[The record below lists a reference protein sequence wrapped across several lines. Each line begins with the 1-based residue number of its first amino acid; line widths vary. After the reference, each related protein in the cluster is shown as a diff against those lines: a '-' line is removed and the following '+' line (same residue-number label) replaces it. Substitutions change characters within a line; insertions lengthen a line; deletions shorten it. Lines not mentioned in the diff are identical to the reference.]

1 MIRRL
6 VTACATAVVFFLV
19 ACSGSNKD
27 APTTKPGAPDP
38 SWVSAIGMHSNGAIS
53 RHSPLRVLFTKDVVP
68 DAKVGGDASAN
79 IEMEPAA
86 KVRISF
92 VNRREIVIRPET
104 EFAPNTEYRV
114 KVKPKGLEGMAADT
128 RPFSFSVKTFEVN
141 FDVKNHGL
149 DVDYEHEELMTL
161 RGSIDTA
168 DTENREKL
176 EKILTATLDGKP
188 VRIQWTG
195 GERQYGFVIPD
206 IPRKKD
212 EQQLVLSWDGSPLG
226 LPHVKGTGTTRVP
239 ALDEFAVTQAE
250 ALQVNDQRQIQLK
263 FSAAIDARQDLKGLV
278 RLSSGEFT
286 TSIQGNLLTLYVNE
300 NVVGNL
306 TVTLEP
312 QVRSRAGSQLIG
324 TREFELE
331 FTNTKPQVRFV
342 GNGVILPDATTLS
355 VPFEAVSARAVQV
368 TALQVFEPNI
378 PQFLQ
383 VNTLSGSAELGRVGR
398 VLWRKSIPL
407 TAQVP
412 GKWTRYNLDVTELMR
427 KHPGGLFQLR
437 LSLSPKDALYECAG
451 QSPDSVDEPEPANAE
466 DADGYYSEENG
477 SAWNYY
483 EEENYDGEVVWNERD
498 DPCKPAYYRYGQN
511 IRAQRNLLAS
521 NIGLIAK
528 RGAKGKL
535 LVVATALDSAKPM
548 PGVTIDA
555 ISYQNQLLAS
565 GRTDS
570 SGTLELDLRA
580 QPFALI
586 ADDNGR
592 KGYLK
597 VAQGVALP
605 TSHFDVGG
613 ETVVNGLKGYLY
625 GDRGVWRPGDTL
637 YLTFALQDRNRTL
650 PANHPVTLELRNP
663 RGQLVQTLTNT
674 TPVGQFYAFEVR
686 TAADAPTGDWNATAL
701 IGGATFGKTLKIET
715 VMPNRLKIDLHFAES
730 AAGNGNHDAPAD
742 SRAGGDVLAS
752 SPLRAQLSSQWLS
765 GATAANL
772 RANVEVRLSPG
783 ATHFKTFGDYVFDDP
798 ARGFSG
804 APITVFDGQLDEDGA
819 ATLEKDLDLPR
830 DVPGMLNASFVTR
843 VFERGGAFSINR
855 ETRTVAA
862 FDRYVGLKMPKGDA
876 ARDMLLT
883 DTKHVV
889 DLATVDLRGK
899 PVSIPRLKVT
909 LYKVQ
914 WRWWWEQTGDSLAQY
929 AQSESNSVVTQQTLS
944 SKDGR
949 AQWTF
954 EVRYPEWGRYLVRAC
969 DLDGGHCTGRVF
981 YIDWPSWAGAQRDQS
996 GPAANILTLTSDK
1009 QEYKVGETAVVQLPE
1024 AAQGRALLTLE
1035 NGSAILE
1042 HRWIEA
1048 SAKEP
1053 GSRGATNRVSI
1064 PITAAMAPNVY
1075 VAVTMIQPHA
1085 GKTNDRPIRLYGVIP
1100 LKVTDPQT
1108 RLAPLVTSAA
1118 EWAPQSKAN
1127 VTVSETSGRAM
1138 NYTLAVVDEGLLG
1151 LTNFRTPDLHGEF
1164 YQREALGILTWDLFD
1179 EVAGAYGGELDRLLA
1194 LGGSDGAGHTN
1205 PDEAKSRF
1213 PPVVKFL
1220 GPFALKA
1227 GEKKAH
1233 TIELPQYVGAVRVMV
1248 VAGDGSAYGSAD
1260 KSVFVR
1266 QALMI
1271 LPTLP
1276 RVIGP
1281 EEQFSLPVS
1290 VFTADASIK
1299 NVHLEVQTDARFSA
1313 ATPKTTI
1320 AFTRPEEKLGFLA
1333 LKAGSQ
1339 LGKGKIKVIAT
1350 SGRFRAE
1357 SDVWLEI
1364 RTPNAA
1370 ASRFQRGVLEPGA
1383 AWKADLRSFGLEG
1396 TQSAQL
1402 EVSALPPIDLD
1413 TRLQYLIGYPHGCLE
1428 QTTSSVF
1435 PQLYLSALVKLDQN
1449 QRLQTE
1455 NNVRA
1460 GIARLRSFQHSSGGF
1475 AYWPG
1480 VWDHDPSLDWRNDWG
1495 TTYAGHFLL
1504 EAEKLGYS
1512 LPGDMKAGWIRY
1524 QKSAAQRWSAGQVNE
1539 LRGMADYRA
1548 SLAEAARFAQA
1559 YRLYTLALAGQPEVG
1574 AMNRLRETTSMSLAE
1589 RWLLA
1594 SAYKLAGKPDV
1605 AKTLV
1610 DGKVQAFVFAD
1621 ANPYTFGS
1629 LLRDRAIVLQ
1639 GLTLVGRPQDA
1650 DKLLEDVAA
1659 QLASGDWYST
1669 QSLAF
1674 ALVAVAQTTGTRPF
1688 TGFSFDYS
1696 SPDGK
1701 GGKARLV
1708 TVQGAS
1714 PLATVKLP
1722 PPTVAGTPLELK
1734 NTSDRKLYVAAA
1746 VRAIA
1751 RSGEEDAAA
1760 NGLAVDIRYTSAD
1773 GDPVDVSKLPQ
1784 GMDLIAQITIRNTS
1798 RRSVDNLALTQM
1810 FPGGWEIRNDRL
1822 ENVDTAGE
1830 RAGTD
1835 ARGRFWWVPS
1845 EWRDRQRREA
1855 EYTDIRDD
1863 RVLRYFSL
1871 NADESIFFETRLNTA
1886 YLGRYYLPGVG
1897 VEAMYDANLYARQRG
1912 QWVEVVSPQ
1921 K

>member
-1 MIRRL
+1 MIRRF
-6 VTACATAVVFFLV
+6 VTACAATAVVLLFI
-19 ACSGSNKD
+19 ACSGNKQD
-27 APTTKPGAPDP
+27 APATKPGAPDP
-38 SWVSAIGMHSNGAIS
+38 SWVSAISQHSNGAIS
-53 RHSPLRVLFTKDVVP
+53 RHSPVRILFTNDVIP
-68 DAKVGGDASAN
+68 ESRIGSDAAAN
-79 IEMEPAA
+79 VVIKPAV
-86 KVRISF
+86 KTRISF
-92 VNRREIVIRPET
+92 TNRREILIRPET
-104 EFAPNTEYRV
+104 EFAPATEYRV
-114 KVKPKGLEGMAADT
+114 QVLAKGLEGMTADT
-128 RPFSFSVKTFEVN
+128 RPFEFVVKTFEVN

-149 DVDYEHEELMTL
+149 DVEYEHEELMTL

-168 DTENREKL
+168 DTESREKL
-176 EKILTATLDGKP
+176 EKILTAELDGKSVP
-188 VRIQWTG
+188 ITWTG
-195 GERQYGFVIPD
+195 GERQYGFTVPNIL
-206 IPRKKD
+206 RKKD
-212 EQQLVLSWDGSPLG
+212 EQQLVLRWDGAPLG
-226 LPHVKGTGTTRVP
+226 LPDIKGQGSTRVP
-239 ALDEFAVTQAE
+239 ALDEFAVTQAD
-250 ALQVNDQRQIQLK
+250 AVQVNDQRQIQLK
-263 FSAAIDARQDLKGLV
+263 FSDAVDTRQELKGLI

-286 TSIQGNLLTLYVNE
+286 TRIQNNVLTLYVNE
-300 NVVGNL
+300 NVVGKVTL
-306 TVTLEP
+306 TLEP
-312 QVRSRAGSQLIG
+312 KIRSRAGNTLIG

-398 VLWRKSIPL
+398 VLWRKTLPL
-407 TAQVP
+407 TAQVT

-427 KHPGGLFQLR
+427 KHPGGLFQIR
-437 LSLSPKDALYECAG
+437 LSLAPKDALYDCGG
-451 QSPDSVDEPEPANAE
+451 QGAEGVEETEPVNAE
-466 DADGYYSEENG
+466 DTDSYYSDESQSN
-477 SAWNYY
+477 WNYY
-483 EEENYDGEVVWNERD
+483 EEYYDGEVVWSERD

-535 LVVATALDSAKPM
+535 LIAATALDSSKPM
-548 PGVTIDA
+548 NGVTINA
-555 ISYQNQLLAS
+555 VSFQNQLIAS
-565 GRTDS
+565 GRTGAD
-570 SGTLELDLRA
+570 GLLELETRS

-597 VAQGVALP
+597 VALGAALP

-613 ETVVNGLKGYLY
+613 ETVVNGLKGHLY
-625 GDRGVWRPGDTL
+625 GDRGVWRPGDTI
-637 YLTFALQDRNRTL
+637 YLTFALQDRNQTL

-663 RGQLVQTLTNT
+663 RGQLAQTLTNT
-674 TPVGQFYAFEVR
+674 TPVGQFYAFELK
-686 TAADAPTGDWNATAL
+686 TAPDAPTGDWNATAM
-701 IGGATFGKTLKIET
+701 IGGATFSKTLKVET
-715 VMPNRLKIDLHFAES
+715 VMPNRLKIELDFNEEKE
-730 AAGNGNHDAPAD
+730 
-742 SRAGGDVLAS
+742 GDVLAS
-752 SPLRAQLSSQWLS
+752 SPLRAALSAQWLS

-783 ATHFKTFGDYVFDDP
+783 ATRFKTFTDYVFDDP

-804 APITVFDGQLDEDGA
+804 APITVFDGDLDGEGNA
-819 ATLEKDLDLPR
+819 KLEKPLDLPR
-830 DVPGMLNASFVTR
+830 DVPGMLNANFITR

-883 DTKHVV
+883 DASHVI
-889 DLATVDLRGK
+889 DLATLDLDGR

-929 AQSESNSVVTQQTLS
+929 AQSESNSVIKQDTISTR
-944 SKDGR
+944 DGR
-949 AQWTF
+949 GQWSF
-954 EVRYPEWGRYLVRAC
+954 EIKYPEWGRYLVRVC

-981 YIDWPSWAGAQRDQS
+981 YVDWPSWAGAQRDQS

-1009 QEYKVGETAVVQLPE
+1009 QEYKVGETAVVQLPQ
-1024 AAQGRALLTLE
+1024 ASQGRALLTIE
-1035 NGSAILE
+1035 NGSAIIE
-1042 HRWIEA
+1042 RRWIEA
-1048 SAKEP
+1048 QAAKDP
-1053 GSRGATNRVSI
+1053 AGKDKAGANRVSI

-1075 VAVTMIQPHA
+1075 VAVTLVQPHA

-1100 LKVTDPQT
+1100 LKVMDPQT
-1108 RLAPLVTSAA
+1108 RLAPVVTAA
-1118 EWAPQSKAN
+1118 SEWAPQSKA
-1127 VTVSETSGRAM
+1127 TVSVSEASGRAM

-1151 LTNFRTPDLHGEF
+1151 LTNFKTPSLHGEF
-1164 YQREALGILTWDLFD
+1164 YKREALGILTWDLFD

-1194 LGGSDGAGHTN
+1194 LGGSDGANATN

-1220 GPFALKA
+1220 GPFTLKA

-1233 TIELPQYVGAVRVMV
+1233 TIELPQYVGAVRVML
-1248 VAGDGSAYGSAD
+1248 VAGDGGAYGSAE

-1281 EEQFSLPVS
+1281 DEQFSLPVS
-1290 VFTADASIK
+1290 VFTSEAGIK
-1299 NVHLEVQTDARFSA
+1299 NVDLQVQTDARFTA
-1313 ATPKTTI
+1313 ASPKTTLTF
-1320 AFTRPEEKLGFLA
+1320 ARPEEKLGFLS
-1333 LKAGSQ
+1333 LRSGSQ

-1350 SGRFRAE
+1350 SGKYRAE

-1370 ASRFQRGVLEPGA
+1370 ASRFQRGVIEPGA
-1383 AWKADLRSFGLEG
+1383 SWKTDLRSFGLEG

-1402 EVSALPPIDLD
+1402 EVSALPPINLD
-1413 TRLQYLIGYPHGCLE
+1413 GRLQYLIGYPHGCLE
-1428 QTTSSVF
+1428 QTTSAAF
-1435 PQLYLSALVKLDQN
+1435 PQLYLSALIKLDQN

-1455 NNVRA
+1455 NNIRA

-1475 AYWPG
+1475 GYWPG
-1480 VWDHDPSLDWRNDWG
+1480 VWDQDPSLSWRNDWG
-1495 TTYAGHFLL
+1495 TTYAGHFML
-1504 EAEKLGYS
+1504 EAEKLGYT
-1512 LPGDMKAGWIRY
+1512 LPGDMKSAWLRY
-1524 QKSAAQRWSAGQVNE
+1524 QKAAAQRWSAGPAMNQG
-1539 LRGMADYRA
+1539 RGLAEYRA

-1559 YRLYTLALAGQPEVG
+1559 YRLYTLALGGAPEMG
-1574 AMNRLRETTSMSLAE
+1574 AMNRLRETPSLSLAE

-1594 SAYKLAGKPDV
+1594 SAYKLAGKPEV
-1605 AKTLV
+1605 AKTLTE
-1610 DGKVQAFVFAD
+1610 GRVQAFVFAD

-1639 GLTLVGRPQDA
+1639 GLTLLGRSADA
-1650 DKLLEDVAA
+1650 DQLLQDVAA
-1659 QLASGDWYST
+1659 QLVSGDWYST

-1674 ALVAVAQTTGTRPF
+1674 ALVAVAQTTGTKPF
-1688 TGFSFDYS
+1688 VGFSFDYAS
-1696 SPDGK
+1696 
-1701 GGKARLV
+1701 GKAKSM
-1708 TVQGAS
+1708 TMKADS
-1714 PLATVKLP
+1714 PLAKIKLP
-1722 PPTVAGTPLELK
+1722 PPSAAGTPLALT
-1734 NTSDRKLYVAAA
+1734 NTSDRKLYVTAA
-1746 VRAIA
+1746 VRAVA
-1751 RSGEEDAAA
+1751 RSGEEDASS
-1760 NGLAVDIRYTSAD
+1760 NGLSIDIRYADAD
-1773 GDPVDVSKLPQ
+1773 GNTVDIHKLPQ

-1798 RRSVDNLALTQM
+1798 RRALDNLALSQM

-1822 ENVDTAGE
+1822 ENVDTSGD
-1830 RAGTD
+1830 RSTD
-1835 ARGRFWWVPS
+1835 NPQRGRFWWVPS
-1845 EWRDRQRREA
+1845 DWRDRQRREA

-1871 NADESIFFETRLNTA
+1871 NPDEAIFFETRLNAA
-1886 YLGRYYLPGVG
+1886 YLGRFYLPGG
-1897 VEAMYDANLYARQRG
+1897 GIEAMYDANIHARQRG